1 MPGSVITYSQDIP
14 RSLLKQHSQVLH
26 TTGSHQISNTY
37 LVQSTMVFSCDP
49 YDDELSPHLC
59 YFLSSLLWQNSGQ
72 EAMKEKGLI
81 KV

>member
-1 MPGSVITYSQDIP
+1 MA
-14 RSLLKQHSQVLH
+14 
-26 TTGSHQISNTY
+26 
-37 LVQSTMVFSCDP
+37 FSCDP